1 MATEITYDPASP
13 SAGDAL
19 TFTVT
24 GEAPEGSRIV
34 VTADGD
40 EQQASP
46 PFGLEAA
53 PEGTGSDQWTLSITG
68 GTIGDFVLSV
78 YEYGDDPSDTDD
90 IYYFNDAPT
99 YAWPDSDDIID
110 ALESALPGLDVE
122 VERDGAT
129 LTLILGGQ
137 YAGRDMQM
145 TVTPTIAGAET
156 VVSLDKA
163 NTAAEYVWGP
173 VVLSA
178 DVYTVDVVDED
189 DASLLDDTVEI
200 TIA

>member
-1 MATEITYDPASP
+1 MDLTYEPASP
-13 SAGDAL
+13 SPGDAL

-24 GEAPEGSRIV
+24 GEAPEGSRII

-53 PEGTGSDQWTLSITG
+53 AEGTGSDRFILQITG
-68 GTIGDFVLSV
+68 GTIGDFILAV
-78 YEYGDDPSDTDD
+78 YEYGDEPSETDD

-110 ALESALPGLDVE
+110 ALEAALPGLAVE
-122 VERDGAT
+122 VERDGAA
-129 LTLILGGQ
+129 LTIILGGQ

-145 TVTPTIAGAET
+145 TVTADISGSESAAS
-156 VVSLDKA
+156 VDAA

-173 VVLSA
+173 VVLPA
-178 DVYTVDVVDED
+178 DVYTVDVVDEE